1 MMATMRMI
9 LIPLPPGYTRISAHP
24 VEGEPLQLLGEFQ
37 QKQGQPKEGS

>member
-9 LIPLPPGYTRISAHP
+9 LITPAPGYMGICWPMA
-24 VEGEPLQLLGEFQ
+24 EGEPLQLLGEFQ